1 MAGRASFTRRIVEIR
16 IERAPVCD
24 QHRLHYTRGVTQKSP
39 FATTLGDSA
48 PPRAR
53 VFSGIQPTG
62 TPHLGNYLGA
72 MRTWRQQVEANTED
86 TMFCVVDAHA
96 ITLPYD
102 PKELRANIDDL
113 VLDLIAIGLDPE
125 KTTLFVQSDV
135 REHTELAWY
144 LASVTPKGDLERM
157 TQFKDKAEGKDFAPT
172 GLFTY
177 PVLMSADILLYKAT
191 VVPVGEDQ
199 VQHLELA
206 RETVRRFNHRFPGPH
221 GKNIF
226 VEPKP
231 RLSPAPRIM
240 GLDGLTKMSKSKNN
254 TIALF
259 EDPKPFWDKLKK
271 AYTDP
276 QRVKLSDPGRPE
288 ICNIY
293 TMHKAMSPKETQDE
307 VVANCTGAK
316 WGCVACKQVLFENFE
331 KELIPLRTKR
341 AQLSIDKVRQAMG
354 DGAAKARK
362 IAVETMKEVRDVM
375 GLGSLA
381 T

>member
-1 MAGRASFTRRIVEIR
+1 M
-16 IERAPVCD
+16 
-24 QHRLHYTRGVTQKSP
+24 TQKSP
-39 FATTLGDSA
+39 LATTVEMQDA
-48 PPRAR
+48 KETPRAR

-96 ITLPYD
+96 ITVPYD
-102 PKELRANIDDL
+102 PKELRTNIDDL
-113 VLDLIAIGLDPE
+113 VLDLIACGLDPE
-125 KTTLFVQSDV
+125 RTTLFVQSDV

-144 LASVTPKGDLERM
+144 LASVTSKGDLERM
-157 TQFKDKAEGKDFAPT
+157 TQYKEKGEGKDFVSA

-191 VVPVGEDQ
+191 VVPVGDDQ

-206 RETVRRFNHRFPGPH
+206 RETVRRFNHRFPGPN
-221 GKNIF
+221 GKDVF
-226 VEPKP
+226 VEPKA

-276 QRVKLSDPGRPE
+276 QRLKLSDPGRPE
-288 ICNIY
+288 ICNIF

-307 VVANCTGAK
+307 VIANCTGAK

-341 AQLSIDKVRQAMG
+341 QQLSVDKVRQAMG
-354 DGAAKARK
+354 DGAAKARR

>member
-1 MAGRASFTRRIVEIR
+1 MTNDAS
-16 IERAPVCD
+16 
-24 QHRLHYTRGVTQKSP
+24 
-39 FATTLGDSA
+39 TTLRPVTSDVIKD
-48 PPRAR
+48 PPPARPAR

-62 TPHLGNYLGA
+62 ELHLGNYLGA
-72 MRTWRQQVEANTED
+72 VRTWREQVEAGVDE
-86 TMFCVVDAHA
+86 TMFCIVDAHA
-96 ITLPYD
+96 ITVPYD
-102 PKELRANIDDL
+102 PKELRKNIDDL
-113 VLDLIAIGLDPE
+113 VLDLIACGVDPE

-144 LASVTPKGDLERM
+144 LASVTPMGDLSRM
-157 TQFKDKAEGKDFAPT
+157 TQFKDKGEGKDFVSS

-206 RETVRRFNHRFPGPH
+206 RETARRFNHRFVAKKQKPV
-221 GKNIF
+221 F
-226 VEPKP
+226 LEPKA
-231 RLSPAPRIM
+231 RLSATPRIM
-240 GLDGLTKMSKSKNN
+240 GLDGDGKMSKSKGN
-254 TIALF
+254 TIGLF
-259 EDPKPFWDKLKK
+259 EPADSFWKKLSK

-276 QRVKLSDPGRPE
+276 QRLKLTDPGRPE
-288 ICNIY
+288 ICNIF

-307 VVANCTGAK
+307 VYANCTGAK
-316 WGCVACKQVLFENFE
+316 WGCVACKKVLFENFE

-341 AQLSIDKVRQAMG
+341 EQLSVDKVRQAMG
-354 DGAAKARK
+354 DGAAKARR
-362 IAVETMKEVRDVM
+362 IAVETMKEVRAVM

>member
-1 MAGRASFTRRIVEIR
+1 
-16 IERAPVCD
+16 
-24 QHRLHYTRGVTQKSP
+24 VTQKSP
-39 FATTLGDSA
+39 LATTSETPSA
-48 PPRAR
+48 RPGRPAR

-62 TPHLGNYLGA
+62 ELHIGNYLGA
-72 MRTWRQQVEANTED
+72 VRTWRQQVEEGTDE
-86 TMFCVVDAHA
+86 TMFCIVDAHA
-96 ITLPYD
+96 ITVPYE
-102 PKELRANIDDL
+102 PKDLRKNIDAFAI
-113 VLDLIAIGLDPE
+113 DLIACGIDPE

-144 LASVTPKGDLERM
+144 LASVTPMGELQRM
-157 TQFKDKAEGKDFAPT
+157 TQFKDKGEGKESVAA

-206 RETVRRFNHRFPGPH
+206 RDTARHFNHRFPGVVRR
-221 GKNIF
+221 KIM

-231 RLSPAPRIM
+231 RLSATPRIM
-240 GLDGLTKMSKSKNN
+240 GLDGESKMSKSKGN

-276 QRVKLSDPGRPE
+276 QRLKLSDPGRPE
-288 ICNIY
+288 ICNIF
-293 TMHKAMSPKETQDE
+293 TMHKAVSPKETQDE
-307 VVANCTGAK
+307 VYANCTGAK
-316 WGCVACKQVLFENFE
+316 WGCVACKQVLFDNFQ
-331 KELIPLRTKR
+331 KELTPLRTKR
-341 AQLSIDKVRQAMG
+341 EQLSIDHVRQALG
-354 DGAAKARK
+354 DGASKARR
-362 IAVETMKEVRDVM
+362 IAEETMKEVRAAM

-381 T
+381 K

>member
-1 MAGRASFTRRIVEIR
+1 M
-16 IERAPVCD
+16 
-24 QHRLHYTRGVTQKSP
+24 TQQSP
-39 FATTLGDSA
+39 FATTVDMPEA
-48 PPRAR
+48 KATPRAR

-72 MRTWRQQVEANTED
+72 MRTWRQQVEAGTED

-96 ITLPYD
+96 ITVPYD
-102 PKELRANIDDL
+102 PKELRRSIDDL
-113 VLDLIAIGLDPE
+113 VLDLIACGLDPE
-125 KTTLFVQSDV
+125 RTTLFVQSDV

-144 LASVTPKGDLERM
+144 LASVTPMGDLQRM
-157 TQFKDKAEGKDFAPT
+157 TQFKDKGEGKDFVSA

-206 RETVRRFNHRFPGPH
+206 RETVRRFNHRFPGPN
-221 GKNIF
+221 GKDIF
-226 VEPKP
+226 VEPKA
-231 RLSPAPRIM
+231 RLSATPRIM
-240 GLDGLTKMSKSKNN
+240 GLDGLTKMSKSQNN
-254 TIALF
+254 TIAVF

-276 QRVKLSDPGRPE
+276 QRMKLSDPGRPE
-288 ICNIY
+288 ICNIF

-341 AQLSIDKVRQAMG
+341 QQLSVETVRQAMG
-354 DGAAKARK
+354 DGAAKARR